1 MRDGLIRLGVT
12 IALVG
17 AMATPALAGYGTV
30 QCCLDASIDGAPPR
44 HACIVLNVRSRQ
56 HPKARARQL
65 CRLIGGRPHGRAAA

>member
-44 HACIVLNVRSRQ
+44 HACIVLNVRSRR

-65 CRLIGGRPHGRAAA
+65 CRLIGGRPRGRAAI

>member
-44 HACIVLNVRSRQ
+44 HACIVLNVRSRR

-65 CRLIGGRPHGRAAA
+65 CRLLGGRPRGWVAA